1 MFFFLIS
8 YHEINFKKL
17 PNSVL
22 KEMSQRHEIKSTCL
36 EQGNEMNEFCLKQD
50 QGLKASAAHHYTNS
64 FECPHPKVSALL
76 SLLFFGTLRP
86 HISAVLRVTVYQE
99 NEKE

>member
-50 QGLKASAAHHYTNS
+50 QGLKASAAHHYTN
-64 FECPHPKVSALL
+64 FLL
-76 SLLFFGTLRP
+76 SVPIPRFLHSLVCFSLE
-86 HISAVLRVTVYQE
+86 L
-99 NEKE
+99 